1 MPIISYQ
8 EESSPEQ
15 IKAAEEVSAQREGR
29 GRLRFFVMLNL
40 RLLITAFG
48 IILFKAPNHFALGGT
63 SGLSIILST
72 LFPTLPV
79 SAFMWILNAVLVG
92 LGLVFLDHRT
102 MGWTIYASFAL
113 SAYTSILELAI
124 PMAAPL
130 THDTLLELCF
140 AVLLPAIGSAI
151 VFNVGASTGGTDI
164 VAMILKRRTSLEIG
178 KALMV
183 SDGVI
188 VGVAFLLYGPQTGL
202 YCVLGLI
209 AKAFVVDNVIESL
222 NLRKVCTVIS
232 HDPEAVLGFLV
243 RTLDRTA
250 TVRDAVGGF
259 SMQPEEEVVAVLTRR
274 EAALLQMW
282 LRRHDPTAFMTMVNS
297 SEILG
302 KGFRSV

>member
-1 MPIISYQ
+1 
-8 EESSPEQ
+8 
-15 IKAAEEVSAQREGR
+15 
-29 GRLRFFVMLNL
+29 
-40 RLLITAFG
+40 
-48 IILFKAPNHFALGGT
+48 ILFKAPNHFALGGT